1 MRRFR
6 KRLRELLPASLR
18 ERYHTYALRR
28 DFGIDRRSGSRRAGR
43 IDRSLAR
50 GLNLVGYFASQTGVG
65 QSARALAD
73 AAELAGVPVARIEA
87 APGERHDG
95 EGRAPFD
102 VNLYHVNADG
112 ADGVVEELGPR
123 LHGGRANVAYW
134 YWESETFPAR
144 WRDRFDYFDE
154 VWVATEFCRRAI
166 ASVSPLPVVVVPPA
180 VDVAGGAFEPA
191 TGEGSKHDF
200 SFLTM
205 ADATS
210 VPERKNPL
218 GVVRAFAA
226 AFSPSDRAVLRVQ
239 LRNARQVPGLL
250 EELDAAGRGARV
262 SVIDE
267 SLSRGEIVRLLA
279 ACDAYVSLHRCEGFG
294 FPIAEA
300 MAMGKPVIATD
311 YSGCADYLDQA
322 TGFPVRW
329 TYRVLTASI
338 RDYPAGSR
346 WAEPDLEDA
355 AAQLRRAASDPEE
368 GRRRGDAARRR
379 IAGLYGPDVA
389 GGRVAARLATL
400 RERLKAS
407 A

>member
-28 DFGIDRRSGSRRAGR
+28 DFGIDRRSGSRRIGS
-43 IDRSLAR
+43 IDRTLAR
-50 GLNLVGYFASQTGVG
+50 GVNLIGYFASPTGVG
-65 QSARALAD
+65 QSARALAQ

-87 APGERHDG
+87 SPEERPDG
-95 EGRAPFD
+95 EARAPFD

-123 LHGGRANVAYW
+123 LHSGRANVAYW
-134 YWESETFPAR
+134 YWESETFPSR

-154 VWVATEFCRRAI
+154 VWVATDFCRRAI

-180 VDVAGGAFEPA
+180 VAVAEGAHEPA
-191 TGEGSKHDF
+191 TPQRPEQDF
-200 SFLTM
+200 TFLTI

-226 AFSPSDRAVLRVQ
+226 AFSSSDRIALRVQ

-250 EELDAAGRGARV
+250 EELAAAGRGSRV
-262 SVIDE
+262 SLFDE
-267 SLSRGEIVRLLA
+267 PLSRVEIVQLLA
-279 ACDAYVSLHRCEGFG
+279 SCNAYVSLHRSEGFG

-300 MAMGKPVIATD
+300 MALGKPAVATD
-311 YSGCADYLDQA
+311 YSGCVDYLNPA

-329 TYRVLTASI
+329 TYRVLTETI

-346 WAEPDLEDA
+346 WAEPDLQDA
-355 AAQLRRAASDPEE
+355 AAQLRRVVSDPEE

-379 IAGLYGPDVA
+379 IAELYAPAVA
-389 GGRVAARLATL
+389 GDRIAARLAML